1 MSSQR
6 GMIIV
11 LEGLDRVG
19 KTTQAQK
26 LVQSLR
32 NQGKNTELIRFP
44 DRSTMTGNLINQYL
58 SGQTKLNDHVIHLL
72 FTANRWEKFD
82 QMMEMLKAGTTLVI
96 DRYSYSGVA
105 YTSAKGLDFDWC
117 CSPEKGLIKPD
128 CVLFLT
134 TDINESCKREDFGQ
148 EIYDRKEFQKSVHQA
163 YEKLIDKTYWNVS
176 VIIHYFAMNS
186 LYFHFYFF
194 LISQ

>member
-1 MSSQR
+1 MSSKR

-32 NQGKNTELIRFP
+32 NQGKDTELIRFP

-58 SGQTKLNDHVIHLL
+58 CGQTKLNDHVIHLL
-72 FTANRWEKFD
+72 FAANRWEKFD
-82 QMMEMLKAGTTLVI
+82 QMLEMVKA
-96 DRYSYSGVA
+96 GVA

-134 TDINESCKREDFGQ
+134 TDINAISKREDFGQ
-148 EIYDRKEFQKSVHQA
+148 EIYDRKEFQKSVYEA
-163 YEKLIDKTYWNVS
+163 YEKLVDKNYWN
-176 VIIHYFAMNS
+176 IIDTTNKTIDDVHDEILKVVHNR
-186 LYFHFYFF
+186 LEN
-194 LISQ
+194 ISKNISYLW